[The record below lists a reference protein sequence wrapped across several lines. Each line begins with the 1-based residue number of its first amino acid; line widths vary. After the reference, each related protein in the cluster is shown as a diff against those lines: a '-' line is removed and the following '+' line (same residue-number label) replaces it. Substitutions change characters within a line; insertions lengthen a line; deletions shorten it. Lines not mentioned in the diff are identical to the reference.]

1 MVRKLILLAGCT
13 LVFLLSC
20 ENKQNKNGTSSS
32 PEAIKVQPVTAEK
45 DIQKIDE
52 FFDNPF
58 VDKAVKMPPY
68 TGASFKEI
76 ESLIN
81 PILKTK
87 EENVQNQYDKA
98 ITDKRILITTE
109 YYSVGYYYSEEKKE
123 YMLESFVID
132 DSKPKLKFDIAL
144 GLQEDDIVKIAG
156 KYDMKIQGK
165 DSYTLVYFTSQSVQ
179 INFTFKNGKLSSI
192 GFTRTV

>member
-1 MVRKLILLAGCT
+1 MVRKFFLLAGFT
-13 LVFLLSC
+13 LLFLMSC
-20 ENKQNKNGTSSS
+20 ENKQNKNGISTS
-32 PEAIKVQPVTAEK
+32 PEAANPRPVMAEK
-45 DIQKIDE
+45 DTKKIDE

-58 VDKAVKMPPY
+58 MDQAVKMPPT

-81 PILKTK
+81 PVLKTK
-87 EENVQNQYDKA
+87 EENVQNQYDKT
-98 ITDKRILITTE
+98 ITDKRILMTTE

-123 YMLESFVID
+123 CMLEFFAID

-165 DSYTLVYFTSQSVQ
+165 DSYTLVYFTSQSGQ

-192 GFTRTV
+192 GFTHTV